1 MKKTI
6 TAILSLLAI
15 AALSSIVYCTI
26 FSNRWN
32 SIGDTKMAEAN
43 REQIRSEQEK
53 QTRLSLEVLNLTL
66 EKEQVLRDAEKLKAK
81 IGQLEALQRTEK
93 PKPKSFKELEECQ
106 EQYNILTVDLG
117 NCIDLTVN
125 LQTYIQYLETV
136 QETDKQIIRNQEE
149 IIASKTIENGVFKDE
164 TRRLKGLVA
173 VARKKTKV
181 YRAAALILSVAVG
194 ALLLG
199 K

>member
-6 TAILSLLAI
+6 TAVLSLLAI
-15 AALSSIVYCTI
+15 TALASIIYCTI
-26 FSNRWN
+26 SSNRWN
-32 SIGDTKMAEAN
+32 GIGDTKMAEAN
-43 REQIRSEQEK
+43 REQIRNEREK
-53 QTRLSLEVLNLTL
+53 QTRLSLEVLNLIQ
-66 EKEQVLRDAEKLKAK
+66 EKKQVLRDAENLKAK

-93 PKPKSFKELEECQ
+93 PKPKTFKELEECQ
-106 EQYNILTVDLG
+106 EQYDILTVDLG

-136 QETDKQIIRNQEE
+136 QEKDKQIIRNQKK
-149 IIASKTIENGVFKDE
+149 IIASVKIENEVFVDE
-164 TRRLKGLVA
+164 TRRLTGLVA

-194 ALLLG
+194 AFLFG